1 MVKEM
6 YRERERERVGK
17 EGVNWLS
24 MPSHNH
30 VLQLQQYCFEK
41 ERLQIKEEEGGHK
54 DSRSEAV

>member
-1 MVKEM
+1 M
-6 YRERERERVGK
+6 GK